1 MSIIVTKNE
10 GGGASSGAGGSGIV
24 VVRVPGSTGASV
36 APGTNSLATLPAPD
50 GGCKVASFTV
60 SGTLTIS

>member
-1 MSIIVTKNE
+1 MVEVARTA
-10 GGGASSGAGGSGIV
+10 GGAGGSGIV

-36 APGTNSLATLPAPD
+36 APGTNSIATLPGPA

-60 SGTLTIS
+60 TGTLTIS